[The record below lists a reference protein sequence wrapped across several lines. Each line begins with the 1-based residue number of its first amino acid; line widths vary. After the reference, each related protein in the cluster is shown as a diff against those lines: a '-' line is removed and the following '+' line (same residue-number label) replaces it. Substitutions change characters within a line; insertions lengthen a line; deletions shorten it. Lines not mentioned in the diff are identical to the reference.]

1 MAYSN
6 VPTWYKGVLYQSKT
20 EAHYAEYLDKL
31 KAKGQIKWW
40 KRQVAFEVESAD
52 GVKHKIVADFLVM
65 PATREELHETKFNLI
80 TDKFIY
86 KSQLFLEQY
95 PNILY
100 YVLEPDGN
108 YGWKR
113 TPLAEFIKPY
123 LQVQASPTKQY
134 TKAQIFLSK
143 CFYRFASLLVDN
155 IR

>member
-1 MAYSN
+1 MTYSN
-6 VPTWYKGVLYQSKT
+6 VPTLYKGILYPSKT
-20 EAHYAEYLDKL
+20 EAQYAEYLDKL
-31 KAKGQIKWW
+31 KAKGKIKWW
-40 KRQVAFEVESAD
+40 KRQVTFEVEGAD
-52 GVKHKIVADFLVM
+52 GVKHRVIADFLVM
-65 PATREELHETKFNLI
+65 PSTREEIHETKFNLI

-123 LQVQASPTKQY
+123 LQAQAAPTKQY
-134 TKAQIFLSK
+134 TKTQIFLSK
-143 CFYRFASLLVDN
+143 CFYTLVSK
-155 IR
+155 IV